1 MKVINIPT
9 ADQKSRYLSPCFIH
23 RLMICQGKGWVW
35 NWLLSTFTSGNASEC
50 QGAFKKS
57 VIRGLQQRYLGR
69 LKWEGTSEV
78 QWSLGKGLGEGHQKR
93 ESFLVVLVMSKKKSL
108 LWLPLLHSRRAQLYR
123 DPFFKKWDE
132 VSVAFKEGCQDVV
145 TINHAKEAFLHTR
158 EMHPR
163 QHMTECSCHA
173 LRGVIGPHGANGKVG
188 RRQLLMQS
196 CVCAFIYFLL
206 PVAYSLENSLENAL
220 CGEAGAWNY

>member
-35 NWLLSTFTSGNASEC
+35 NWLLSTFTCGNASEC

-93 ESFLVVLVMSKKKSL
+93 ESFLVVLVMSKKKVCCGFHFSTAGE
-108 LWLPLLHSRRAQLYR
+108 HSFR

-173 LRGVIGPHGANGKVG
+173 LGG
-188 RRQLLMQS
+188 
-196 CVCAFIYFLL
+196 
-206 PVAYSLENSLENAL
+206 
-220 CGEAGAWNY
+220 

>member
-1 MKVINIPT
+1 MHLNVKERLRNRLSE
-9 ADQKSRYLSPCFIH
+9 DCSR
-23 RLMICQGKGWVW
+23 
-35 NWLLSTFTSGNASEC
+35 
-50 QGAFKKS
+50 
-57 VIRGLQQRYLGR
+57 
-69 LKWEGTSEV
+69 GTSV
-78 QWSLGKGLGEGHQKR
+78 GWSGKVLQRFSGHWGRAWEKGTKK
-93 ESFLVVLVMSKKKSL
+93 EKVFWWYWWWVKKKVCCGFHFSTAGE
-108 LWLPLLHSRRAQLYR
+108 HSFR

-158 EMHPR
+158 EMHPH

-173 LRGVIGPHGANGKVG
+173 LGGVIGPHGANGKVG